1 MFAVQSDNTQ
11 NICRDASCGIKSL
24 PIVHVLDMEKYPLSV
39 SHIPLGSASW
49 DMSDG
54 EGVFFHIQNMDN
66 G

>member
-1 MFAVQSDNTQ
+1 MFAVQSDNTKYLQ
-11 NICRDASCGIKSL
+11 DASCGIKSL
-24 PIVHVLDMEKYPLSV
+24 PIVHVWDMEKYPLSV
-39 SHIPLGSASW
+39 PHIPLDSTSW